1 MAKKDDTPDTSSSV
15 FDEIQKQLDDA
26 LVKKKK
32 DLEKELEERIRKEKE
47 EMQKRMQELDKELQV
62 EKGSLGDFKTLLADF
77 EADKNELKKQIKSH
91 IDKAV
96 KFQTEIE
103 TMTGQTLEEL
113 RKVSELNQ
121 KLEELQQRTEEKIS
135 TLKKDLEEKFG
146 IVAEMPESEAF
157 DETEIDLDRELAKLR
172 KIKELLNSSGPI
184 EEVVQEMEPEEP
196 EKVEAEEKPAEEP
209 AGEPEGEPLPEEVK
223 EEEKEEEKEEAK
235 EEAKEEVKEDVKE
248 EETVEAAEEEKPAP
262 AEEHEA
268 EAVPEEKAEPAP
280 GEAEVPVGERDE
292 ASFQSAFDKLEEF
305 RKGSTNEND
314 AEVSY
319 FENNDKIVLDGEY
332 LVSSLNNCFEEAK
345 KLYIKLS
352 QTESP
357 KDQFFIKQEIIKQ
370 QESLRKVMLRSI
382 RMCEKDNCSLPEFTK
397 EVLNL
402 DVLKSAL
409 EKVSMQ
415 NWSNQDDF
423 ASFDSFAKELKD
435 SFYSR
440 ITPPAAYLQSI
451 MKELNIT

>member
-1 MAKKDDTPDTSSSV
+1 MPKKDDTPETSSSV

-26 LVKKKK
+26 LAKKKQ

-47 EMQKRMQELDKELQV
+47 EMQKRLQELDKELDV
-62 EKGSLGDFKTLLADF
+62 EKGALVDFKTLLADF
-77 EADKNELKKQIKSH
+77 ETNKSDLKRQIKSH

-96 KFQTEIE
+96 RFQSEIE
-103 TMTGQTLEEL
+103 TITGQTLEEL
-113 RKVSELNQ
+113 RKVSDLNQ
-121 KLEELQQRTEEKIS
+121 KLDELQQKTEEKIA

-146 IVAEMPESEAF
+146 IVAELPEAEEF

-172 KIKELLNSSGPI
+172 KIKELLNSGGPAEEVFQEAEPQEPAI
-184 EEVVQEMEPEEP
+184 EEA
-196 EKVEAEEKPAEEP
+196 VEAEPPAEEP
-209 AGEPEGEPLPEEVK
+209 ESQPEEEPQPEEVK
-223 EEEKEEEKEEAK
+223 EEAEEA
-235 EEAKEEVKEDVKE
+235 EEEVKEEKTEEVKE
-248 EETVEAAEEEKPAP
+248 EGVETVEAEKPAP
-262 AEEHEA
+262 AGEPEA
-268 EAVPEEKAEPAP
+268 EPEKMEEPVSEEAAE
-280 GEAEVPVGERDE
+280 PVGEGEE
-292 ASFQSAFDKLEEF
+292 ASFQTAFDKLEEY
-305 RKGSTNEND
+305 RKGSTDEND

-319 FENNDKIVLDGEY
+319 FENNDRIILDGEY

-382 RMCEKDNCSLPEFTK
+382 RMCEKDNCSLPEYTA
-397 EVLNL
+397 EILNL

-423 ASFDSFAKELKD
+423 ASFDNFAKELKD
-435 SFYSR
+435 SFYTR

>member
-1 MAKKDDTPDTSSSV
+1 MAKKDDTPDSPSSV
-15 FDEIQKQLDDA
+15 FDEIQKQLDQA
-26 LVKKKK
+26 LTRKKQ
-32 DLEKELEERIRKEKE
+32 DLERELEERIRKEKE
-47 EMQKRMQELDKELQV
+47 EMQKKMQELDKELSE
-62 EKGSLGDFKTLLADF
+62 EKGTLGDFQILLT
-77 EADKNELKKQIKSH
+77 EYENDKNELKRQIKNH
-91 IDKAV
+91 IDRAV
-96 KFQTEIE
+96 NFQTEIE

-121 KLEELQQRTEEKIS
+121 KLGELQQRAEAKVTA
-135 TLKKDLEEKFG
+135 LKKDLEEKFG
-146 IVAEMPESEAF
+146 IVAELPESAEM
-157 DETEIDLDRELAKLR
+157 DETEIDLDHELAKLR
-172 KIKELLNSSGPI
+172 KIKELLNSNGPV
-184 EEVVQEMEPEEP
+184 EEAFQEVEPQEPMEEEEADRPVEEAETQPEGEPQPEE
-196 EKVEAEEKPAEEP
+196 EKMEEEPVEVSEQEQAAPAEEP
-209 AGEPEGEPLPEEVK
+209 EPVAEPEEQAEPGME
-223 EEEKEEEKEEAK
+223 
-235 EEAKEEVKEDVKE
+235 
-248 EETVEAAEEEKPAP
+248 EAAEPV
-262 AEEHEA
+262 AEEE
-268 EAVPEEKAEPAP
+268 
-280 GEAEVPVGERDE
+280 E
-292 ASFQSAFDKLEEF
+292 ASFQSAFDKLEEY

-382 RMCEKDNCSLPEFTK
+382 RMCEKDNCSLPEYTAK
-397 EVLNL
+397 VLSL

-423 ASFDSFAKELKD
+423 ASFDNFAKELKD
-435 SFYSR
+435 SFYTR
-440 ITPPAAYLQSI
+440 ITPPAAYLKSI